1 MGQSVKAMEDCDTIY
16 AMHYLLAKIVLK
28 ALASEAVGA
37 SKKKKK
43 MMMMMMKE
51 VKFSS
56 FDNCRFATLPMLY
69 DNVIHQVSHKNH

>member
-1 MGQSVKAMEDCDTIY
+1 MYSDRY
-16 AMHYLLAKIVLK
+16 ARGPKLK
-28 ALASEAVGA
+28 LPQGPIILSAALVGA
-37 SKKKKK
+37 SKKKKM

-56 FDNCRFATLPMLY
+56 FDNRRFATLPMLS